1 MNFHKPKTPM
11 QTSNQIKKGMFP
23 IPRGPLLLSPAL
35 FECER
40 EASPSDQWDCQKLS
54 HQCPEGSP
62 RSQEN
67 KVCGAGRPHSQPVR
81 PSARAQTEDLPRAQV
96 WPRAEEDLLVTCG
109 VPSPQGPP
117 QHSDLSCVFIK
128 CTSHLQIHLGWENSI
143 GES

>member
-11 QTSNQIKKGMFP
+11 QTSNQIKKGMFQ

-81 PSARAQTEDLPRAQV
+81 PSARAQTEDLPEPRCGQEQKRTCLSHVGCHLLRAH
-96 WPRAEEDLLVTCG
+96 
-109 VPSPQGPP
+109 PSTAICPVC
-117 QHSDLSCVFIK
+117 L
-128 CTSHLQIHLGWENSI
+128 
-143 GES
+143 

>member
-40 EASPSDQWDCQKLS
+40 EASPSDQWDCVKLS

-67 KVCGAGRPHSQPVR
+67 KVCGAGRPHSQPVS

>member
-35 FECER
+35 FECEH
-40 EASPSDQWDCQKLS
+40 EARPDDQWDCQKLS

-67 KVCGAGRPHSQPVR
+67 KVCGAGRPHSQPIR
-81 PSARAQTEDLPRAQV
+81 PSSRAQTEDLPEPGCGREQKRTCLSHAGCHLLRAH
-96 WPRAEEDLLVTCG
+96 
-109 VPSPQGPP
+109 PSIAICPVC
-117 QHSDLSCVFIK
+117 L
-128 CTSHLQIHLGWENSI
+128 
-143 GES
+143 